1 VYLFYQ
7 PGQHMLGL
15 PAPLPTIV
23 CCVPPQVEQ
32 KFPNKTS
39 VKLMVGDSD
48 GRSYAIDVL
57 EALEEA
63 GYTNLVGIKGG
74 YNAWFR

>member
-1 VYLFYQ
+1 VQ
-7 PGQHMLGL
+7 K
-15 PAPLPTIV
+15 
-23 CCVPPQVEQ
+23 
-32 KFPNKTS
+32 KFPNKDAA
-39 VKLMVGDSD
+39 KLMIGDSD

-63 GYTNLVGIKGG
+63 GYSNLVGIKGG